1 MCYHNKSINTSSCRN
16 LVCVL
21 ARPILVSE
29 NSAIDYLSLAP
40 SLQSW
45 QYLSSI
51 GTFISVSFWKGKIL
65 AVDKVVKSTPLAC
78 QKSNVLMKIH
88 LSFSEYFSMYT
99 RLPVTSLHSTFCTTQ
114 TKDAMKNSKTILGLI
129 YTINDILMVLS
140 FS

>member
-1 MCYHNKSINTSSCRN
+1 MCYHNKNINTSSCRN

-21 ARPILVSE
+21 PRPILVFE

-51 GTFISVSFWKGKIL
+51 GTFISVSFWKGNIL
-65 AVDKVVKSTPLAC
+65 AVDKVVKPTPLAC
-78 QKSNVLMKIH
+78 QKSNVFMKIY

-99 RLPVTSLHSTFCTTQ
+99 RLPVTSLHSTFCTMQ
-114 TKDAMKNSKTILGLI
+114 TEKTL
-129 YTINDILMVLS
+129 
-140 FS
+140 